1 MTNEQK
7 QQISEQLRAY
17 VEQKGSGNKAAASMN
32 GVSSATVSKVLSGK
46 WDTISDDMW
55 RSIAAQ
61 CGHKAEGWRI
71 VETRAYKTMMF
82 ALENAQGRTAGDSQV
97 MAVIGEAGSGKTEAI
112 KNYAAG
118 GRNVYHLVCSEYW
131 NRRTFMAKVLQS
143 MGEIYSGTT
152 VADMM
157 DAIVDTL
164 KRKESPLI
172 VLDEADKLSDQVLY
186 FFISLYN
193 QLEGRC
199 GIIMTATRYLR
210 ARIEKGLR
218 LNRKGY
224 AEIYSRIGR
233 KFVELP
239 LHNSEDVAAVCAA
252 NGVTD
257 PKTINSII
265 DEADG
270 DLRRVK
276 RSVWGARRTAEQKL
290 KGGAQ

>member
-1 MTNEQK
+1 MITTDEK
-7 QQISEQLRAY
+7 KQISEQLRAY
-17 VEQKGSGNKAAASMN
+17 CEQKGSQNKAAASLN
-32 GVSSATVSKVLSGK
+32 GVSSATVSKVLAGN
-46 WDTISDDMW
+46 WDTIADDMW
-55 RSIAAQ
+55 RSIAGQIGA
-61 CGHKAEGWRI
+61 GKTAEGWQL
-71 VETRAYKTMMF
+71 VPTRAYKAMTF
-82 ALENAQGRTAGDSQV
+82 TLESSQRDALVVG
-97 MAVIGEAGSGKTEAI
+97 VIGEAGSGKTEAI
-112 KNYAAG
+112 KTYTAG

-131 NRRTFMAKVLQS
+131 NRRTFMAKVLQT
-143 MGEIYSGTT
+143 MGATYSGNT

-157 DAIVDTL
+157 DTIVDTL

-172 VLDEADKLSDQVLY
+172 LLDEADKLSDQVLY

-193 QLEGRC
+193 QLEGHC
-199 GIIMTATRYLR
+199 GIIMTATRYLK

-239 LHNSEDVAAVCAA
+239 LLNSEDVAAVCVA
-252 NGVTD
+252 NGITD
-257 PKTINSII
+257 AKAINSIV

-276 RSVWGARRTAEQKL
+276 RSVWAKV
-290 KGGAQ
+290 KGGAK

>member
-1 MTNEQK
+1 MITEVEK
-7 QQISEQLRAY
+7 KQISEQLRAY
-17 VEQKGSGNKAAASMN
+17 CDQKGSQNKAAASLN
-32 GVSSATVSKVLSGK
+32 GVSSATISKILSGQ
-46 WDTISDDMW
+46 WTTIADDMW
-55 RSIAAQ
+55 RSIAGQIGA
-61 CGHKAEGWRI
+61 GKTAEGWQL
-71 VETRAYKTMMF
+71 VPTRAYQAMTF
-82 ALENAQGRTAGDSQV
+82 TLENAQRDSLV
-97 MAVIGEAGSGKTEAI
+97 IAVIGEAGSGKTEAI
-112 KNYAAG
+112 KAYTAG

-143 MGEIYSGTT
+143 MGVTYSGNT

-157 DAIVDTL
+157 DTIVDTL
-164 KRKESPLI
+164 KRKEVPLI

-193 QLEGRC
+193 QLEERC
-199 GIIMTATRYLR
+199 GIIMTATRYLK

-257 PKTINSII
+257 AKTINCIV

-276 RSVWGARRTAEQKL
+276 RSVWAKV
-290 KGGAQ
+290 KGGAK

>member
-61 CGHKAEGWRI
+61 CGHKAEGWQL
-71 VETRAYKTMMF
+71 VETRAYKAMTF
-82 ALENAQGRTAGDSQV
+82 TLENAQRDSLV

-239 LHNSEDVAAVCAA
+239 LHNSEDVAAVCSA

-276 RSVWGARRTAEQKL
+276 RSVWAKM

>member
-61 CGHKAEGWRI
+61 CGHKAEGWQL
-71 VETRAYKTMMF
+71 VETRAYKAMTF
-82 ALENAQGRTAGDSQV
+82 TLENAQRDSLV

-276 RSVWGARRTAEQKL
+276 RSVWAKV

>member
-1 MTNEQK
+1 MTDNEK
-7 QQISEQLRAY
+7 KQISEQLRAY
-17 VEQKGSGNKAAASMN
+17 CDQKGSQNKAAASLN
-32 GVSSATVSKVLSGK
+32 GVSSATVSKILSGQ
-46 WDTISDDMW
+46 WETIADDMW
-55 RSIAAQ
+55 RSIAGQIGA
-61 CGHKAEGWRI
+61 GKTTEGWQL
-71 VETRAYKTMMF
+71 VPTRAYKTMTF
-82 ALENAQGRTAGDSQV
+82 TLESAQHDALV
-97 MAVIGEAGSGKTEAI
+97 MGVIGEAGSGKTEAI
-112 KNYAAG
+112 KTYTAR

-131 NRRTFMAKVLQS
+131 NRRTFMAKVLQT
-143 MGEIYSGTT
+143 MGVTYSGNT

-157 DAIVDTL
+157 DTIVDTL

-193 QLEGRC
+193 QLEGHC
-199 GIIMTATRYLR
+199 GIIMTATRYLK

-224 AEIYSRIGR
+224 AEIFSRIGR

-239 LHNSEDVAAVCAA
+239 LLNSEDVAAVCVA
-252 NGVTD
+252 NGITEA
-257 PKTINSII
+257 KTINGIV

-276 RSVWGARRTAEQKL
+276 RSVWAKV
-290 KGGAQ
+290 KGGAK

>member
-7 QQISEQLRAY
+7 KQIAEQLRAY

-61 CGHKAEGWRI
+61 CGHKAEGWQL
-71 VETRAYKTMMF
+71 VETRAYKAMTF
-82 ALENAQGRTAGDSQV
+82 TLENAQRDSLV

-239 LHNSEDVAAVCAA
+239 LHNSEDVAAVCVA
-252 NGVTD
+252 NGVRDT
-257 PKTINSII
+257 KAINKIV

-276 RSVWGARRTAEQKL
+276 RSVWAML
-290 KGGAQ
+290 KGGGKVGSD

>member
-7 QQISEQLRAY
+7 QQICEQLRAY

-61 CGHKAEGWRI
+61 CGHKSEGWQL
-71 VETRAYKTMMF
+71 VETRAYKAMTF
-82 ALENAQGRTAGDSQV
+82 TLENAQRDSLV

-239 LHNSEDVAAVCAA
+239 LHNSEDVAAVCSA

-276 RSVWGARRTAEQKL
+276 RSVWAKV

>member
-7 QQISEQLRAY
+7 QQISDQLRAY
-17 VEQKGSGNKAAASMN
+17 CEQKGSQNKAANSLN
-32 GVSSATVSKVLSGK
+32 GVSSATVSKVLSGN
-46 WDTISDDMW
+46 WDTIADEMW
-55 RSIAAQ
+55 RSIAGQ
-61 CGHKAEGWRI
+61 IGGHKAEGWQL
-71 VETRAYKTMMF
+71 VETRAYKAMTF
-82 ALENAQGRTAGDSQV
+82 TLENAQRDSLV

-112 KNYAAG
+112 KNYAAS

-164 KRKESPLI
+164 KRKEAPLI

-257 PKTINSII
+257 AKTINSIV

-276 RSVWGARRTAEQKL
+276 RSVWAKV
-290 KGGAQ
+290 KGGTQ

>member
-1 MTNEQK
+1 MTQEQK
-7 QQISEQLRAY
+7 QQISDQLRAY

-32 GVSSATVSKVLSGK
+32 GVSSATISKVLAGK
-46 WDTISDDMW
+46 WETISEDMW

-61 CGHKAEGWRI
+61 TGHKAEGWQL
-71 VETRAYKTMMF
+71 VPTLAYKAMTF
-82 ALENAQGRTAGDSQV
+82 ALENAQRDSLV

-112 KNYAAG
+112 KNYTAG

-143 MGEIYSGTT
+143 MGVTYSGNT

-157 DAIVDTL
+157 ETIVDTL

-193 QLEGRC
+193 QLEDHC
-199 GIIMTATRYLR
+199 GIIMTATKYLR

-224 AEIYSRIGR
+224 AEIFSRIGR

-239 LHNSEDVAAVCAA
+239 LLNSEDVAAVCVA
-252 NGVTD
+252 NGVSEA
-257 PKTINSII
+257 KAINGIV
-265 DEADG
+265 DEAEG

-276 RSVWGARRTAEQKL
+276 RSVWAKV
-290 KGGAQ
+290 KGGAR

>member
-1 MTNEQK
+1 MTQEQK
-7 QQISEQLRAY
+7 QQISDQLRAY
-17 VEQKGSGNKAAASMN
+17 VEQKGSGNKAANSLN
-32 GVSSATVSKVLSGK
+32 GVSSATISKVLTGK
-46 WDTISDDMW
+46 WETIADEMW

-61 CGHKAEGWRI
+61 TGSTEAKGWQL
-71 VETRAYKTMMF
+71 VPTRAYKAMTF
-82 ALENAQGRTAGDSQV
+82 TLENAQRDSLV

-112 KNYAAG
+112 KNYTAG

-143 MGEIYSGTT
+143 MGVTYSGNT

-157 DAIVDTL
+157 ETIVDTL
-164 KRKESPLI
+164 KRKEQPLI

-193 QLEGRC
+193 QLEDHC
-199 GIIMTATRYLR
+199 GIIMTATKYLR

-224 AEIYSRIGR
+224 AEIFSRIGR

-257 PKTINSII
+257 AKTINSIV

-276 RSVWGARRTAEQKL
+276 RSVWAKV

>member
-1 MTNEQK
+1 MITEVEK
-7 QQISEQLRAY
+7 KQISEQLRAY
-17 VEQKGSGNKAAASMN
+17 CDQKGSQNKAAASLN
-32 GVSSATVSKVLSGK
+32 GVSSATVSKILSGQ
-46 WDTISDDMW
+46 WDTIADDMW
-55 RSIAAQ
+55 RSIAGQIGA
-61 CGHKAEGWRI
+61 GKTSEGWQL
-71 VETRAYKTMMF
+71 VPTRAYQAMTF
-82 ALENAQGRTAGDSQV
+82 TLESAQRDSLV

-112 KNYAAG
+112 KTYTAG

-143 MGEIYSGTT
+143 MGVTYSGST

-157 DAIVDTL
+157 DTIVDTL

-172 VLDEADKLSDQVLY
+172 ILDEADKLSDQVLY

-193 QLEGRC
+193 QLEGHC
-199 GIIMTATRYLR
+199 GIIMTATRYLK

-239 LHNSEDVAAVCAA
+239 LLNSEDVAAVCVA
-252 NGVTD
+252 NGIAE
-257 PKTINSII
+257 PKIINGIV
-265 DEADG
+265 DEAEG

-276 RSVWGARRTAEQKL
+276 RSVWAKV
-290 KGGAQ
+290 KGGAK

>member
-1 MTNEQK
+1 MTADEK
-7 QQISEQLRAY
+7 KQISEQLRAY
-17 VEQKGSGNKAAASMN
+17 CEQKGSQNKAAASLN
-32 GVSSATVSKVLSGK
+32 GVSSATVSKVLAGN
-46 WDTISDDMW
+46 WDTIADDMW
-55 RSIAAQ
+55 RSIAGQIGA
-61 CGHKAEGWRI
+61 GKTAEGWQL
-71 VETRAYKTMMF
+71 VPTRAYKAMTF
-82 ALENAQGRTAGDSQV
+82 TLESSQRDALVVG
-97 MAVIGEAGSGKTEAI
+97 VIGEAGSGKTEAI
-112 KNYAAG
+112 KAYTAG

-131 NRRTFMAKVLQS
+131 NRRTFMAKVLQT
-143 MGEIYSGTT
+143 MGATYSGNT

-157 DAIVDTL
+157 DTIVDTL

-193 QLEGRC
+193 QLEGHC
-199 GIIMTATRYLR
+199 GIIMTATRYLK

-239 LHNSEDVAAVCAA
+239 LLNSEDVAAVCVA
-252 NGVTD
+252 NGITD
-257 PKTINSII
+257 AKAINSIV

-276 RSVWGARRTAEQKL
+276 RSVWAKV
-290 KGGAQ
+290 KGGAK

>member
-1 MTNEQK
+1 MTSEQK
-7 QQISEQLRAY
+7 QQICEQLRAY

-61 CGHKAEGWRI
+61 CGHKAEGWQL
-71 VETRAYKTMMF
+71 VETRAYKAMTF
-82 ALENAQGRTAGDSQV
+82 TLENAQCDSLV

-239 LHNSEDVAAVCAA
+239 LHNSEDVAAVCSA

-276 RSVWGARRTAEQKL
+276 RSVWAKV
-290 KGGAQ
+290 KGGAR

>member
-7 QQISEQLRAY
+7 QQISDQLRAY
-17 VEQKGSGNKAAASMN
+17 CEQKGSQNKAANSLN
-32 GVSSATVSKVLSGK
+32 GVSSATVSKVLSGN
-46 WDTISDDMW
+46 WDTIADEMW
-55 RSIAAQ
+55 RSIAGQ
-61 CGHKAEGWRI
+61 IGGHKAEGWQL
-71 VETRAYKTMMF
+71 VETRAYKAMTF
-82 ALENAQGRTAGDSQV
+82 TLENAQRDSLV
-97 MAVIGEAGSGKTEAI
+97 MAVIGEAGCGKTEAI
-112 KNYAAG
+112 KNYAAS

-164 KRKESPLI
+164 KRKEAPLI
-172 VLDEADKLSDQVLY
+172 VLDEADKQSDQVLY

-257 PKTINSII
+257 AKTINSIV

-276 RSVWGARRTAEQKL
+276 RSVWAKV

>member
-7 QQISEQLRAY
+7 QQICEQLRAY

-61 CGHKAEGWRI
+61 CGHKAEGWQL
-71 VETRAYKTMMF
+71 VETRAYKAMTF
-82 ALENAQGRTAGDSQV
+82 TLENAQRDSLV

-118 GRNVYHLVCSEYW
+118 GRNVYHLICSEYW

-239 LHNSEDVAAVCAA
+239 LHNSEDVAAVCSA

-276 RSVWGARRTAEQKL
+276 RSVWAKV

>member
-1 MTNEQK
+1 MTQEQK
-7 QQISEQLRAY
+7 QQISDQLRAY

-32 GVSSATVSKVLSGK
+32 GVSSATISKVLAGK
-46 WDTISDDMW
+46 WETISEDMW

-61 CGHKAEGWRI
+61 TGHKAEGWQL
-71 VETRAYKTMMF
+71 VPTRAYKAMTF
-82 ALENAQGRTAGDSQV
+82 ALENAQRDSLV

-112 KNYAAG
+112 KNYTAG

-131 NRRTFMAKVLQS
+131 NRRTFMAKLLQN
-143 MGEIYSGTT
+143 MGAVVSGTT
-152 VADMM
+152 VSDMM
-157 DAIVDTL
+157 DNIVDTL
-164 KRKESPLI
+164 KRKEQPLI

-193 QLEGRC
+193 QLEDQC
-199 GIIMTATRYLR
+199 GIMLTATSNLK
-210 ARIEKGLR
+210 ARIERGLR

-239 LHNSEDVAAVCAA
+239 LPNSEDVAAVCVA
-252 NGVTD
+252 NGVSDT
-257 PKTINSII
+257 KAINRVI

-276 RSVWGARRTAEQKL
+276 RSVWAMM
-290 KGGAQ
+290 KGGAR

>member
-61 CGHKAEGWRI
+61 CGHKTEGWRL
-71 VETRAYKTMMF
+71 VETRAYKAMTF
-82 ALENAQGRTAGDSQV
+82 TLENAQRDSLV

-257 PKTINSII
+257 SKTINSII

-276 RSVWGARRTAEQKL
+276 RSVWAKV

>member
-7 QQISEQLRAY
+7 QQISDHLRAY
-17 VEQKGSGNKAAASMN
+17 CEQKGSQNKAANSLN
-32 GVSSATVSKVLSGK
+32 GVSSATVSKVLAGN
-46 WDTISDDMW
+46 WDTIADEMW
-55 RSIAAQ
+55 RSIAGQ
-61 CGHKAEGWRI
+61 IGGHKAEGWQL
-71 VETRAYKTMMF
+71 VETRAYKAMTF
-82 ALENAQGRTAGDSQV
+82 TLENAQRDSLV

-164 KRKESPLI
+164 KRKEAPLI

-257 PKTINSII
+257 AKTINSIV

-276 RSVWGARRTAEQKL
+276 RSVWAKV
-290 KGGAQ
+290 KGGA

>member
-7 QQISEQLRAY
+7 QQISERLRAY
-17 VEQKGSGNKAAASMN
+17 VEQKGSGNKAAASMT

-61 CGHKAEGWRI
+61 CGHKAEGWQL
-71 VETRAYKTMMF
+71 VETRAYKAMTF
-82 ALENAQGRTAGDSQV
+82 TLENAQRDSLV

-112 KNYAAG
+112 RNYAAS

-276 RSVWGARRTAEQKL
+276 RSVWAKV

>member
-1 MTNEQK
+1 MITEVEK
-7 QQISEQLRAY
+7 KQISEQLRAY
-17 VEQKGSGNKAAASMN
+17 CDQKGSQNKAAASLN
-32 GVSSATVSKVLSGK
+32 GVSSATISKILSGQ
-46 WDTISDDMW
+46 WTTIADDMW
-55 RSIAAQ
+55 RSIAGQIGA
-61 CGHKAEGWRI
+61 GKTAEGWQL
-71 VETRAYKTMMF
+71 VPTRAYQAMTF
-82 ALENAQGRTAGDSQV
+82 TLENAQRDSLV

-112 KNYAAG
+112 KTYTAG

-143 MGEIYSGTT
+143 MGVTYSGNT

-157 DAIVDTL
+157 DTIVDTL
-164 KRKESPLI
+164 KRKEAPLI

-193 QLEGRC
+193 QLEERC
-199 GIIMTATRYLR
+199 GIIMTATRYLK

-257 PKTINSII
+257 AKTINCIV

-276 RSVWGARRTAEQKL
+276 RSVWAKV
-290 KGGAQ
+290 KGGAK

>member
-1 MTNEQK
+1 MTQEQK
-7 QQISEQLRAY
+7 QQICDQLRAY
-17 VEQKGSGNKAAASMN
+17 VEQKGSGNKAANSLN
-32 GVSSATVSKVLSGK
+32 GVSSATISKVLTGK
-46 WDTISDDMW
+46 WETIADDMW

-61 CGHKAEGWRI
+61 TGSAEAKGWQL
-71 VETRAYKTMMF
+71 VPTRAYKAMTF
-82 ALENAQGRTAGDSQV
+82 ALENAQRDSLV

-112 KNYAAG
+112 KNYTAG

-143 MGEIYSGTT
+143 MGVTYSGNT

-157 DAIVDTL
+157 ETIVDTL
-164 KRKESPLI
+164 KRKEQPLI

-193 QLEGRC
+193 QLEDHC
-199 GIIMTATRYLR
+199 GIIMTATKYLR

-224 AEIYSRIGR
+224 AEIFSRIGR

-239 LHNSEDVAAVCAA
+239 LLNSEDVAAVCVA
-252 NGVTD
+252 NGVSEA
-257 PKTINSII
+257 KTINGIV

-276 RSVWGARRTAEQKL
+276 RSVWAKV

>member
-7 QQISEQLRAY
+7 QQICERLRAY
-17 VEQKGSGNKAAASMN
+17 VEQKGSGNKAAASMT

-61 CGHKAEGWRI
+61 CGHKAEGWQL
-71 VETRAYKTMMF
+71 VETRAYKAMTF
-82 ALENAQGRTAGDSQV
+82 TLENAQRDSLV

-239 LHNSEDVAAVCAA
+239 LHNSEDVAAVCSA

-276 RSVWGARRTAEQKL
+276 RSVWAKV

>member
-1 MTNEQK
+1 MITTDEK
-7 QQISEQLRAY
+7 KQISEQLRAY
-17 VEQKGSGNKAAASMN
+17 CEQKGSQNKAAASLN
-32 GVSSATVSKVLSGK
+32 GVSSATVSKVLAGN
-46 WDTISDDMW
+46 WDTIADDMW
-55 RSIAAQ
+55 RSIAGQIGA
-61 CGHKAEGWRI
+61 GKTAEGWQL
-71 VETRAYKTMMF
+71 VPTRAYKAMTF
-82 ALENAQGRTAGDSQV
+82 TLESSQRDALVVG
-97 MAVIGEAGSGKTEAI
+97 VIGEAGSGKTEAI
-112 KNYAAG
+112 KTYTAG
-118 GRNVYHLVCSEYW
+118 SRNVYHLVCSEYW
-131 NRRTFMAKVLQS
+131 NRRTFMAKVLQT
-143 MGEIYSGTT
+143 MGETYSGTT

-193 QLEGRC
+193 QLEGHC
-199 GIIMTATRYLR
+199 GIIMTATRYLK

-239 LHNSEDVAAVCAA
+239 LLNSEDVAAVCVA
-252 NGVTD
+252 NGITD
-257 PKTINSII
+257 AKAINSIV
-265 DEADG
+265 DEAEG

-276 RSVWGARRTAEQKL
+276 RSVWAKV
-290 KGGAQ
+290 KGGAK

>member
-1 MTNEQK
+1 MTTEQK
-7 QQISEQLRAY
+7 KQIADQLRAY
-17 VEQKGSGNKAAASMN
+17 VEQKGSGNKAANSLN
-32 GVSSATVSKVLSGK
+32 GVSSATISKVLTGK
-46 WDTISDDMW
+46 WETIADDMW

-61 CGHKAEGWRI
+61 TVSAEAKGWQ
-71 VETRAYKTMMF
+71 VVKTRAYEVMTF
-82 ALENAQGRTAGDSQV
+82 TLASVQGDSLTA
-97 MAVIGEAGSGKTEAI
+97 AVIGGAGSGKTEAI
-112 KNYAAG
+112 NNYTAG

-143 MGEIYSGTT
+143 MGVTYSGNT

-157 DAIVDTL
+157 ETIVDTL

-193 QLEGRC
+193 QLEDQC
-199 GIIMTATRYLR
+199 GIMLTATSNLK
-210 ARIEKGLR
+210 ARIERGLR

-239 LHNSEDVAAVCAA
+239 LPNSEDVAAVCVA
-252 NGVTD
+252 NGVSDT
-257 PKTINSII
+257 KAINRVI

-276 RSVWGARRTAEQKL
+276 RSVWAKV
-290 KGGAQ
+290 KGGAR

>member
-1 MTNEQK
+1 MTTEQK
-7 QQISEQLRAY
+7 KQIADQLRAY
-17 VEQKGSGNKAAASMN
+17 VEQKGSGNKAANSLN
-32 GVSSATVSKVLSGK
+32 GVSSATISKVLTGK
-46 WDTISDDMW
+46 WETIADDMW

-61 CGHKAEGWRI
+61 TVSAEAKGWQ
-71 VETRAYKTMMF
+71 VVKTRAYEVMTF
-82 ALENAQGRTAGDSQV
+82 TLASVQGDSLTA
-97 MAVIGEAGSGKTEAI
+97 AVIGGAGSGKTEAI
-112 KNYAAG
+112 KNYTAG

-143 MGEIYSGTT
+143 MGVTYSGNT

-157 DAIVDTL
+157 ETIVDTL

-193 QLEGRC
+193 QLEDQC
-199 GIIMTATRYLR
+199 GIMLTATSNLK
-210 ARIEKGLR
+210 ARIERGLR

-239 LHNSEDVAAVCAA
+239 LPNSEDVAAVCVA
-252 NGVTD
+252 NGVSDT
-257 PKTINSII
+257 KAINRVI

-276 RSVWGARRTAEQKL
+276 RSVWAKV
-290 KGGAQ
+290 KGGAR